1 MKIPNDIDLFTTAH
15 LSVQFQLPFRV
26 MQAALDVI
34 GAKPALSLNDIQYY
48 ALSDSRVEL
57 IQAYLDTRRHNDE
70 LNRGAEWKPSLP
82 VPRGYQRANP

>member
-1 MKIPNDIDLFTTAH
+1 MRIPNDIDLFTTAH
-15 LSVQFQLPFRV
+15 LSVQFQIPFRV

-57 IQAYLDTRRHNDE
+57 IQAYLDTRRHNNE
-70 LNRGAEWKPSLP
+70 LNAGAKWTADIPI
-82 VPRGYQRANP
+82 PRGYQKANP